1 MINKISK
8 TLWAR
13 CGMVAVLLG
22 LAGCTGMYMG
32 LESQDEEVPQ
42 LTQEQ
47 IHASADIRR
56 ITPQSV
62 QRLRAERQAADDIAQ
77 ARHDVAEQLEPKNV
91 DYSYLIAPSDVL
103 LVTVWNHPELN
114 NPSGQLTNELAGR
127 TVGPDGTIFY
137 PYIGRV
143 QVEGRTTQDVRNEIA
158 NRLTEYLTDPQV
170 DVSVMKYRG
179 RKAYVVG
186 QVEKPGPVPITDDP
200 LFITSLITQ
209 SGGFT
214 ENADLAGVMLNRDGV
229 LRPLNL
235 FELYYQGDM
244 QQNLLLKDGDIINIP
259 ERTQDKVF
267 VLGEVME
274 PQAKMLPWEGYSLAD
289 ALGDARGLDPVTSKA
304 SQVYVV
310 RAVDED
316 RPQIWHLDASSP
328 TALVLADNFP
338 LQARDVVYVDPAGV
352 TRWSR
357 VISQILPTATSLMT
371 GKRTFD

>member
-1 MINKISK
+1 MIFKK
-8 TLWAR
+8 WWAR
-13 CGMVAVLLG
+13 GGVCALLLW

-32 LESQDEEVPQ
+32 IEAQDEEVPK
-42 LTQEQ
+42 LSREQ

-56 ITPQSV
+56 ITPETI
-62 QRLRAERQAADDIAQ
+62 QRLQAEEQARRDIAQ
-77 ARHDVAEQLEPKNV
+77 ARHDSAEKLEPKNA

-103 LVTVWNHPELN
+103 LVIVWNHPELN
-114 NPSGQLTNELAGR
+114 NPAGQLTNELAGR
-127 TVGPDGTIFY
+127 TVGPDGSIFY

-143 QVEGRTTQDVRNEIA
+143 QVGGRTTQDVRNEIA
-158 NRLTEYLTDPQV
+158 RRLTEYLTEPQV

-200 LFITSLITQ
+200 LFVTNLITQ
-209 SGGFT
+209 SGGFK

-235 FELYYQGDM
+235 FDLYYQGDM
-244 QQNLLLKDGDIINIP
+244 SQNLLLQDGDIINVP

-267 VLGEVME
+267 VLGEVLE
-274 PQAKMLPWEGYSLAD
+274 PQAKLLPWDNYTLAD
-289 ALGDARGLDPVTSKA
+289 ALGDARGLDPATSKA
-304 SQVYVV
+304 SQVYVI
-310 RAVDED
+310 RAVDEN

-328 TALVLADNFP
+328 TALVLADSFP

>member
-1 MINKISK
+1 MMTKILKKLGASGT
-8 TLWAR
+8 TLLL
-13 CGMVAVLLG
+13 LLG

-32 LESQDEEVPQ
+32 IEAEDEEVPR

-47 IHASADIRR
+47 IHARADIRR
-56 ITPQSV
+56 ITPETV
-62 QRLRAERQAADDIAQ
+62 QRLRAEQQATEDITQ
-77 ARHDVAEQLEPKNV
+77 ARHDVAEQLEPQDV
-91 DYSYLIAPSDVL
+91 DYTYLIAPSDVL

-127 TVGPDGTIFY
+127 TVGPDGAIFY

-143 QVEGRTTQDVRNEIA
+143 QVGGRTTQDVRAEIA